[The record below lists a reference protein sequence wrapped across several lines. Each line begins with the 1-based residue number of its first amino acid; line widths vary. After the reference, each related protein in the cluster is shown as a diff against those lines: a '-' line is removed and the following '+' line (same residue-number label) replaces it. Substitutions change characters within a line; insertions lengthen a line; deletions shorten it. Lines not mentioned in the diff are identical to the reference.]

1 MSLFVLA
8 LGQLVISLDYNIVY
22 VALPDIG
29 AGLGFSD
36 HDLQWVVS
44 AYVVATGGLLL
55 LGGRAAD
62 LLGRRRMFVL
72 AALLY
77 AGSSLVGGLSE
88 TAGVLVA
95 VRAVQGIGGSLLFPA
110 TLSLIN
116 TLYAE
121 GPERNR
127 ALAVWGAA
135 GAGGLCFGSL
145 LGGVLVEAFGWPS
158 VFFVNVPVAAALAV
172 AGRLLFPPDGPRDR
186 TRRFDVAGALTA
198 TGGVTLLVFLLVRAP
213 AQGWDSP
220 AALTGAALSAGL
232 LTLFAVV
239 ERRSREPLVPARLF
253 ARRGLAVAMGVTAL
267 FSATFSSVPYFLTLY
282 FQTVH
287 GYSAVATGL
296 AFLVPALVIAAG
308 TQAGERAVTAFGV
321 HRVLVGGLALGAVGA
336 AALGLGLTS
345 DGSYPRLLP
354 GIVLLGLGQ
363 GVAWT
368 AMWIAASTGVAADDQ
383 GVASGLA
390 STSLQ
395 VGGAVGLAVLV
406 AIAGGVGRNAP
417 GPGLLDGIRTAVFA
431 TAGAIALG
439 ALALLAL
446 RRSTVGAVNSVTEG
460 SAVTEVSAG
469 PAAVLAE
476 GGDPGGTDRPGGNAD
491 DPRGAPVPGRPL
503 PPPAPPASP
512 PDPRP

>member
-1 MSLFVLA
+1 MSATDPAKDALRKPLGLPLLVLA

-44 AYVVATGGLLL
+44 AYVVATGGCLL

-88 TAGVLVA
+88 TPGVLVA
-95 VRAVQGIGGSLLFPA
+95 VRAVQGVGGSLLFPA
-110 TLSLIN
+110 TLSLIT

-121 GPERNR
+121 GPDRNR

-158 VFFVNVPVAAALAV
+158 VFYVNVPVAGALAV
-172 AGRLLFPPDGPRDR
+172 AGRLLFPADGPRDR
-186 TRRFDVAGALTA
+186 SRHFDVAGALTA
-198 TGGVTLLVFLLVRAP
+198 TGGLTLLVFLLVQAP
-213 AQGWDSP
+213 AEGWATP
-220 AALTGAALSAGL
+220 LALTSAGLSGCL

-239 ERRSREPLVPARLF
+239 ERRSRDPLVPARLF
-253 ARRGLAVAMGVTAL
+253 AHRGLSAAMGVTAL

-296 AFLVPALVIAAG
+296 AFLVPAVVVAVG
-308 TQAGERAVTAFGV
+308 TQAGERAVAAFGV
-321 HRVLVGGLALGAVGA
+321 RRMLIGGMALGAVGA
-336 AALGLGLTS
+336 GALGLALTS
-345 DGSYPRLLP
+345 EGSYPVLLP
-354 GIVLLGLGQ
+354 GIVLLSLGQ
-363 GVAWT
+363 GATWT
-368 AMWIAASTGVAADDQ
+368 GMWIAASAGVAPGDQ
-383 GVASGLA
+383 GIASGMA
-390 STSLQ
+390 STTLQ
-395 VGGAVGLAVLV
+395 VGGAVGLALLV
-406 AIAGGVGRNAP
+406 AVAGGVGQNAS
-417 GPGLLDGIRTAVFA
+417 GPGLLDGIRTAVLA
-431 TAGAIALG
+431 TAAGIACG
-439 ALALLAL
+439 ALAL
-446 RRSTVGAVNSVTEG
+446 AVFGGTSG
-460 SAVTEVSAG
+460 SAR
-469 PAAVLAE
+469 AARDARV
-476 GGDPGGTDRPGGNAD
+476 GRPG
-491 DPRGAPVPGRPL
+491 RSGRSGRSAKTSGTGGP
-503 PPPAPPASP
+503 
-512 PDPRP
+512 